1 MNSDAGK
8 LNQGWIYCDRVHSGT
23 AGRSVLDFYTRY
35 YPHSSQEVW
44 RQRIEAGLVQLDG
57 RIASADDQLVAGQAL
72 SYQRPPWRE
81 PAVPGDWSVL
91 YEDAAVLVVA
101 KPAGLPVLPGGGF
114 LEHTL
119 WALVGREYADE
130 PAPIHRLGR
139 GTSGIVVFARSA
151 RARRQLASDMRQG
164 RLRKTYR
171 ALAIGI
177 PTADE
182 FVVQEA
188 IGRVF
193 HPQLGFVYAAAS
205 EGKEAR
211 TECRVLQRNGD
222 ALQTLVEAIIPTG
235 RPHQI
240 RIHLAAAGHPL
251 VGDPLYG
258 KGGVP
263 ILTAAGDR
271 AALPGD
277 CGYHLHAQQVRFIH
291 PDSGA
296 MVDISCP
303 PPEILSCRD

>member
-44 RQRIEAGLVQLDG
+44 RQRIEAGLVRLDD
-57 RIASADDQLVAGQAL
+57 RITRADAQLVAGQAL
-72 SYQRPPWRE
+72 SYHRPPWRE

-91 YEDAAVLVVA
+91 YEDAAVLAVA

-119 WALVGREYADE
+119 WALVGRKYADK

-151 RARRQLASDMRQG
+151 QARRQLAADMRQG

-171 ALAIGI
+171 ALASG
-177 PTADE
+177 TSMADE

-193 HPQLGFVYAAAS
+193 HPQLGYVYAATP
-205 EGKEAR
+205 EGKDAR
-211 TECRVLQRNGD
+211 TECRVLQRDGNARQ
-222 ALQTLVEAIIPTG
+222 ALIEAIIPTG

-258 KGGVP
+258 KGGGA
-263 ILTAAGDR
+263 ILAAAGNR

-277 CGYHLHAQQVRFIH
+277 CGYHLHAQQVRFSH
-291 PDSGA
+291 PDSGK
-296 MVDISCP
+296 VVEISCS
-303 PPEILSCRD
+303 PPEILSVRD

>member
-1 MNSDAGK
+1 MNSGAEN
-8 LNQGWIYCDRVHSGT
+8 LNQGWTYCDRVHSGT
-23 AGRSVLDFYTRY
+23 AGQSVLDFYTRY
-35 YPHSSQEVW
+35 YPHSSQEIW
-44 RQRIEAGLVQLDG
+44 RQRIEAGLVRLDG
-57 RIASADDQLVAGQAL
+57 RITRADAQLVAGQAL
-72 SYQRPPWRE
+72 SYHRLPWRE
-81 PAVPGDWSVL
+81 PAVPGDWSIL
-91 YEDAAVLVVA
+91 YEDAAVVVVA

-119 WALVGREYADE
+119 WALVGRKYADK

-151 RARRQLASDMRQG
+151 QARRQLAADMRQG

-171 ALAIGI
+171 ALASG
-177 PTADE
+177 TSMADE

-188 IGRVF
+188 IGQVA
-193 HPQLGFVYAAAS
+193 HPQLGYVYAAVPK
-205 EGKEAR
+205 GKYAR
-211 TECRVLQRNGD
+211 TECRVLQRDGD
-222 ALQTLVEAIIPTG
+222 ALQALIEALIPTG

-263 ILTAAGDR
+263 VLAAAENR

-277 CGYHLHAQQVRFIH
+277 CGYHLHALQVLFIH
-291 PDSGA
+291 PDSGK
-296 MVDISCP
+296 VVEITCP
-303 PPEILSCRD
+303 PPEILSVRD

>member
-44 RQRIEAGLVQLDG
+44 RQRIEAGLVRLDD
-57 RIASADDQLVAGQAL
+57 RITRADAQLVAGQAL
-72 SYQRPPWRE
+72 SYHRPPWRE

-91 YEDAAVLVVA
+91 YEDAAVLAVA

-119 WALVGREYADE
+119 WALVGRKYADK

-151 RARRQLASDMRQG
+151 QARRQLAADMRQG
-164 RLRKTYR
+164 RLCKTYR
-171 ALAIGI
+171 ALASG
-177 PTADE
+177 TSMADE

-188 IGRVF
+188 IGQVF
-193 HPQLGFVYAAAS
+193 HPQLGYVYAAVP
-205 EGKEAR
+205 EGKDAR
-211 TECRVLQRNGD
+211 TECRVLQRDGNARQ
-222 ALQTLVEAIIPTG
+222 ALIEAIIPTG

-258 KGGVP
+258 KGGGP
-263 ILTAAGDR
+263 ILGAAGNR

-277 CGYHLHAQQVRFIH
+277 CGYHLHAQQVRFSH
-291 PDSGA
+291 PDSGK
-296 MVDISCP
+296 VVEISCS
-303 PPEILSCRD
+303 PPEILSVRD